1 MKKNTS
7 GRKPQ
12 KLNSPYE
19 AARLLRLQHMFTV
32 MTVIAVLMAERLGI
46 DLTQPKVAAL
56 DDIMEPAYSD

>member
-19 AARLLRLQHMFTV
+19 ARAFSRLQHMFTT
-32 MTVIAVLMAERLGI
+32 MTVIAVLMAVLI
-46 DLTQPKVAAL
+46 SVAGATKL
-56 DDIMEPAYSD
+56 VKKPLRQR